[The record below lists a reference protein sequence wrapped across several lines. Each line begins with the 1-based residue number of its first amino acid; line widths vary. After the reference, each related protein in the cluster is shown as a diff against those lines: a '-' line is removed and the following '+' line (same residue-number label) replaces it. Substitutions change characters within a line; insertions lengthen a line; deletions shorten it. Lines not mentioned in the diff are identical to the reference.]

1 MKSSLSN
8 DEIGVIY
15 TSKFKG
21 NHHSPMK
28 MSSDKANKSVAS
40 GSILWLY
47 LKIKKNCNASCI
59 GSYLHFIKYLGQIYY
74 CIK

>member
-8 DEIGVIY
+8 DEIGIIY
-15 TSKFKG
+15 TYTFKG
-21 NHHSPMK
+21 NHHSQRK

-47 LKIKKNCNASCI
+47 LEIKKIAMLLALVVASI
-59 GSYLHFIKYLGQIYY
+59 SSSI
-74 CIK
+74 